1 MERERAELSS
11 ISSAL
16 GELTERVT
24 ALADGIAE
32 ERDED
37 QAHDLYEVE
46 RALRS
51 ANRRLAKV
59 VQRSAPVGVRPSP
72 PRA

>member
-1 MERERAELSS
+1 VEREQAELSS

-24 ALADGIAE
+24 KLADAISTR
-32 ERDED
+32 RDED
-37 QAHDLYEVE
+37 EAHDLYEVE
-46 RALRS
+46 RALRT

-59 VQRSAPVGVRPSP
+59 VARAAPPA
-72 PRA
+72 PRR